1 MGLHPE
7 NQANGRWRRSARAS
21 FRLSVLTLR
30 LVSGF
35 AVKLSVL
42 QKTKGG
48 SMRSYSMDS
57 ETSAPKDTGR
67 IGNIA
72 KANGRNESQPQSP
85 PPCSGGAQP

>member
-35 AVKLSVL
+35 AVNHPS
-42 QKTKGG
+42 
-48 SMRSYSMDS
+48 DW
-57 ETSAPKDTGR
+57 
-67 IGNIA
+67 A
-72 KANGRNESQPQSP
+72 KASKRRRSAGGREKSFGESGLQARP
-85 PPCSGGAQP
+85 PFYLG